1 MEVSAIWCALKLEA
15 VDYIST
21 KLPNI
26 LKVFEKK
33 YWLGFADTCKMWNQ
47 CLNTS
52 SLGFIYFLFFPT
64 GNSLG
69 RNPTKLSGL
78 ETFTWKKLASL
89 TTLSVTRCA
98 RRFVPPTLLALL
110 LPKDPDVPSTS
121 TIPATLG
128 KDCRSGFTTAACQWS
143 LPEHEPSLS
152 QPFPWCF

>member
-52 SLGFIYFLFFPT
+52 SLGFIYFLFFSNREQPWQKSHQIVRF
-64 GNSLG
+64 GNVHMEEIGVTYHPLG
-69 RNPTKLSGL
+69 DAVCQEVRATDPFGSV
-78 ETFTWKKLASL
+78 ASQG
-89 TTLSVTRCA
+89 
-98 RRFVPPTLLALL
+98 P
-110 LPKDPDVPSTS
+110 
-121 TIPATLG
+121 
-128 KDCRSGFTTAACQWS
+128 
-143 LPEHEPSLS
+143 
-152 QPFPWCF
+152 